1 MKYSDTFYEN
11 LLLED
16 YSTILAFT
24 LDTNELVGV
33 ATARISDEL
42 VYDRS
47 VMGCGG
53 EVEGYIMTLGVTAAM
68 RGMGLGSQLLEAI
81 MDRML
86 ERNG

>member
-53 EVEGYIMTLGVTAAM
+53 EVEGYIMTLGVYVTFECYQSL
-68 RGMGLGSQLLEAI
+68 LGYIAKW
-81 MDRML
+81 RKWHPK
-86 ERNG
+86 